1 MAYIVAAVRTAG
13 GKRGGKLSGWHPTD
27 LGAAVLDSLVSK
39 TRIDPALIDDVILGC
54 VDQAGQ
60 TISPSLPKPCIK
72 SHHFLFF
79 PRRTII

>member
-1 MAYIVAAVRTAG
+1 MAFIVAAVRTAG

-39 TRIDPALIDDVILGC
+39 TKIDPTLIDDVILGC

-60 TISPSLPKPCIK
+60 STHLIDLIVSLTT
-72 SHHFLFF
+72 S
-79 PRRTII
+79 R